1 MSLQNIEE
9 VLDHAN
15 NLPREISR
23 NIKMIRVLD
32 EDFSSK

>member
-9 VLDHAN
+9 VLDNSN